1 MTTLKNGEHTNYK
14 SKNGTE
20 YWVMNLNVRYYVN
33 RRNSVYGMKEV
44 KATKEIKENITL
56 V

>member
-1 MTTLKNGEHTNYK
+1 MIEIRNGEHTEFT

-20 YWVMNLNVRYYVN
+20 YWVLNLRGRYYVN
-33 RRNSVYGMKEV
+33 KRSHYGIEV
-44 KATKEIKENITL
+44 TATAEIKKAIKL